1 MSHSPR
7 LIHFLSRFWAF
18 TCAFA
23 CACAYAKVCEKNP
36 PKKLRHSLP
45 SLAHKYCSETVLMIA
60 SSLSRRTFDKTLSV
74 PFEVAHCR
82 KSPSEKRKASKIVYQ
97 ISRECSKMETMKKK
111 PKRMK
116 ITCAPER
123 NSRKTRKGDQEST
136 LKVNEIWLDHNENSR
151 ENQDSNSTTQLRQ
164 SFDPKR
170 KMSFDNTGDGFMHV
184 EFLYRK
190 MMWSSKKFVSEFK
203 IVLISSK

>member
-1 MSHSPR
+1 M
-7 LIHFLSRFWAF
+7 FENGNDEEKA
-18 TCAFA
+18 
-23 CACAYAKVCEKNP
+23 EKNENYVCP
-36 PKKLRHSLP
+36 WKEFQKNSKRRQ
-45 SLAHKYCSETVLMIA
+45 ET
-60 SSLSRRTFDKTLSV
+60 
-74 PFEVAHCR
+74 
-82 KSPSEKRKASKIVYQ
+82 
-97 ISRECSKMETMKKK
+97 
-111 PKRMK
+111 
-116 ITCAPER
+116 
-123 NSRKTRKGDQEST
+123 T

-203 IVLISSK
+203 IVLSK